1 MGDGDSITVENIEDE
16 VARVVEQTRD
26 LQSAALNLLNKDE
39 TAEQSLRQRAQSL
52 DASIRRLR
60 SLIDSLLS
68 SKLLDPKLADKAR
81 PLLDPL
87 NLSTM
92 YDCFAF
98 FVFEIF

>member
-1 MGDGDSITVENIEDE
+1 MGGGDKTTVENIEDE
-16 VARVVEQTRD
+16 VARVVEQTKD

-39 TAEQSLRQRAQSL
+39 TTEQSLRQRAQSL

-87 NLSTM
+87 NPITM
-92 YDCFAF
+92 YDYLRLKNF
-98 FVFEIF
+98 